1 MKGAVLALA
10 LLLVVPQPARG
21 EETLRVTLDEA
32 LVLLRRQSP
41 ELLAETLRVRAA
53 QGDLIT
59 ARLLPNPVVT
69 AGVGNFP
76 LGRTNPRGLGVGDTV
91 VSTFGAEQEVPLWG
105 KRGARIE
112 AARERHAAAQATRS
126 DLDRQ
131 LAFEVRSRFVALL
144 EASERLRLAREN
156 LDRYRESV
164 RITGARAREGD
175 ISAAEFDKV
184 ALEQRSFEHEVAD
197 AELDRREAVAAL
209 LPLLGSPAAD
219 VEPVGELALP
229 EAPEDKEHLIA
240 DALARRPDLRAAEQ
254 AREAA
259 ESALRL
265 ARAERWPNV
274 TVGLEYTHSEF
285 QVSGDLPNML
295 GTTFSL
301 PVPVFDRNQG
311 EIAKA
316 EAEALIA
323 KHDVDKLRLE
333 IPQEVRSAITR
344 YTIARERVRRFE
356 DGFLRQAREAR
367 QAAEASYREGAVS
380 LLEFLE
386 AERAYIQTARDRLDA
401 LRDVNT
407 AAFEVTRAAA
417 LEVSP

>member
-1 MKGAVLALA
+1 VRGAVLALA
-10 LLLVVPQPARG
+10 LLLVAPPAAPG
-21 EETLRVTLDEA
+21 EETLRVSLEEA
-32 LVLLRRQSP
+32 LAMLRRQSP
-41 ELLAETLRVRAA
+41 ELLAEALRVRAA
-53 QGDLIT
+53 QGELTT

-69 AGVGNFP
+69 AGVGNLP
-76 LGRTNPRGLGVGDTV
+76 LGRTNPHGLGVGDTV
-91 VSTFGAEQEVPLWG
+91 TSTFGAEQEVPLWG

-112 AARERHAAAQATRS
+112 AARDRTEAAKATRA
-126 DLDRQ
+126 DVDRQ

-164 RITGARAREGD
+164 RITGSRAREGD

-219 VEPVGELALP
+219 IEPVGELALP
-229 EAPEDKEHLIA
+229 EAPEATDRLIA
-240 DALARRPDLRAAEQ
+240 DALARRPDLHAAEGT
-254 AREAA
+254 REAA
-259 ESALRL
+259 EAALRL

-285 QVSGDLPNML
+285 LVSGDLPNTL

-323 KHDVDKLRLE
+323 KHEVDKLRLE
-333 IPQEVRSAITR
+333 IPQEIRSAVTR
-344 YTIARERVRRFE
+344 YTIARDRVRRFE
-356 DGFLRQAREAR
+356 DGFLRQARDAR
-367 QAAEASYREGAVS
+367 QSAEASYREGVVS

-386 AERAYIQTARDRLDA
+386 AERAYVQTVRDRLDA